1 MSKFNV
7 TAARML
13 AVGMLASSMLIAGL
27 FGLPQSALARHPGP
41 LGEQTDGKSQPA
53 REPTAT
59 GTLLLARDKDF
70 VALTPEGKQR
80 VELSAPEDTQSFHQA
95 RLSPDG
101 AQAAFVVVRGG
112 QQRGPDDDQNA
123 PWPIQVVI
131 CKLGTTKSKTLD
143 FPSLGVDL
151 CWAPDGKQLAVTKLA
166 KDQSSETV
174 LLDPETGKKE
184 PLNLPAGAKILD
196 WSRDGETVLLIY
208 PKDNRF
214 RLGLAAKGE
223 KEPRELVELKARFAS
238 FSVGRFSPDG
248 KKVLFTDA
256 DPEQKDAYKWNLSSQ
271 PHLLDIGN
279 KKRQPLADF
288 PENASCTGIA
298 WSPDGKRVAYTCVQ
312 LHPELLKKDMLG
324 PNDDVQTEAFLIVAD
339 GDGKNT
345 KTVASE
351 KSNSALG
358 RIFWSIDW
366 R

>member
-1 MSKFNV
+1 MLKSKV
-7 TAARML
+7 TPARVL
-13 AVGMLASSMLIAGL
+13 AVGLLASSVLIAGM
-27 FGLPQSALARHPGP
+27 FGLPQSALARHSGP
-41 LGEQTDGKSQPA
+41 LREQTDGKSEPA
-53 REPTAT
+53 PKPSAT

-80 VELSAPEDTQSFHQA
+80 VEMSAPEHTQSVRQA
-95 RLSPDG
+95 RLSPNG

-112 QQRGPDDDQNA
+112 QQRGADDDQNA
-123 PWPIQVVI
+123 PWPIQVI
-131 CKLGTTKSKTLD
+131 IRKLGTTKFKAVD

-151 CWAPDGKQLAVTKLA
+151 CWTPDGKQLAVTKLA
-166 KDQSSETV
+166 KDRSSETV

-196 WSRDGETVLLIY
+196 WSRDGETFLLIY

-223 KEPRELVELKARFAS
+223 KELRELVELKVRLANL
-238 FSVGRFSPDG
+238 SVGRFSPDG

-271 PHLLDIGN
+271 PHLLDIGS

-298 WSPDGKRVAYTCVQ
+298 WSPDGKRVAYICVQ
-312 LHPELLKKDMLG
+312 LHPELLKKTKLG
-324 PNDDVQTEAFLIVAD
+324 PGDDVETEAFLIVAD

>member
-1 MSKFNV
+1 MFKLKV
-7 TAARML
+7 TAAGL
-13 AVGMLASSMLIAGL
+13 LVVGLLASSMLIAGL

-41 LGEQTDGKSQPA
+41 LAEQTDGKSRPA
-53 REPTAT
+53 QKPSAT

-70 VALTPEGKQR
+70 VALTPEGKHR
-80 VELSAPEDTQSFHQA
+80 VELSAPEDTQSVRKA

-131 CKLGTTKSKTLD
+131 RKLGTSKSKTLD

-151 CWAPDGKQLAVTKLA
+151 CWAPEGKRLAVTRLA

-184 PLNLPAGAKILD
+184 PLNLLAGAKILD
-196 WSRDGETVLLIY
+196 WSRDGETFLLSY

-223 KEPRELVELKARFAS
+223 KEPRELVELKVRFAS

-256 DPEQKDAYKWNLSSQ
+256 DPEQKDAYKWSMSSR
-271 PHLLDIGN
+271 PHLLDIAS
-279 KKRQPLADF
+279 KKRQPLPGF
-288 PENASCTGIA
+288 PGNACCTGVA

-324 PNDDVQTEAFLIVAD
+324 PGDDVETEAFLVVAD
-339 GDGKNT
+339 VDGKNT
-345 KTVASE
+345 KTISSE
-351 KSNSALG
+351 KSTSAKG